1 MSTMQIKAT
10 VNQQHALVSMRGRFD
25 FNSHRQ
31 FRENYEPLLENPA
44 VREIEID
51 LGAVEYLDSS
61 ALGMLLLLREK
72 ATGAKIAL
80 SLANCRG
87 VVQQVLEVANFNKL
101 FTIR

>member
-1 MSTMQIKAT
+1 MITVQIKTSVENNNAKIAMT
-10 VNQQHALVSMRGRFD
+10 GRFD

-31 FRENYEPLLENPA
+31 FREAYQQVLENPA
-44 VREIEID
+44 VKEIEIN
-51 LGAVEYLDSS
+51 LGAVDYLDSS

-72 ATGAKIAL
+72 TAVVHKPMAL
-80 SLANCRG
+80 TNCRG